1 MNSESV
7 LLTPPTPSIQWIEHD
22 RAEPITAKLL
32 IRRQC
37 IQLIQYGS
45 NARSEPA
52 GSLPRVESCALV
64 LLFCIL
70 FPPSFAFPFLST
82 PFPPLS
88 RVASTVLL
96 CNASKLIRKTVIEAI
111 VDVTSKLSQEEKQK
125 FQQHLT
131 SLLIDHLRI
140 EPVG

>member
-7 LLTPPTPSIQWIEHD
+7 LLRPPTPSIQWIEHHS
-22 RAEPITAKLL
+22 AEPIAAKLL

-37 IQLIQYGS
+37 IQLIQYGT

-52 GSLPRVESCALV
+52 AGFPRVEASALV

-82 PFPPLS
+82 PLPLLS
-88 RVASTVLL
+88 SVASTVLL
-96 CNASKLIRKTVIEAI
+96 CNASKLIRKTAIEAI
-111 VDVTSKLSQEEKQK
+111 VDVASKLSQEEKQK
-125 FQQHLT
+125 FQQRLT

-140 EPVG
+140 EPAG

>member
-1 MNSESV
+1 M
-7 LLTPPTPSIQWIEHD
+7 
-22 RAEPITAKLL
+22 
-32 IRRQC
+32 
-37 IQLIQYGS
+37 
-45 NARSEPA
+45 
-52 GSLPRVESCALV
+52 

-82 PFPPLS
+82 HFPPLS

-111 VDVTSKLSQEEKQK
+111 VDVASKLSQEEKQK
-125 FQQHLT
+125 FQQRLT
-131 SLLIDHLRI
+131 SLLIDHLCI